1 LACGTGICA
10 SAVAAVVNNLANSAN
25 PVLFHALGGDVSVEF
40 KSVGSNLRVYMTGG
54 AARVFSGSVEV

>member
-1 LACGTGICA
+1 
-10 SAVAAVVNNLANSAN
+10 
-25 PVLFHALGGDVSVEF
+25 LFHALGGDVSVEF